1 MAKVV
6 QQVVDLGVPIVF
18 DNGGRNSMYVTSINV
33 EILLVRKFLLV
44 CGILLVVEI
53 LSNVLDLITM
63 LSVVDLKRVLCLLLV
78 Y

>member
-18 DNGGRNSMYVTSINV
+18 DNVTSINV
-33 EILLVRKFLLV
+33 EILLVRKFLLF